1 MTELKRGDIVLV
13 YYPLISTGLSER
25 KLRPAVVVQCNKN
38 NLRLNDVILIPLTSR
53 TKEKLEETHTFIPKD
68 SPEGIKAG
76 IRLDSVIKAETILT
90 LPKSFICKRIGH
102 LPSSVIKK
110 VNKCLAFSI
119 QLNIDNSQNPQS

>member
-1 MTELKRGDIVLV
+1 MV

-25 KLRPAVVVQCNKN
+25 KLRPAVIVQCDKN
-38 NLRLNDVILIPLTSR
+38 NLRLNDVILIPLTSK
-53 TKEKLEETHTFIPKD
+53 TKEKLEETHTFISKN

-90 LPKSFICKRIGH
+90 LPKSLISKKIGH

-119 QLNIDNSQNPQS
+119 QLNINN

>member
-25 KLRPAVVVQCNKN
+25 KLRPALIVQCDKN
-38 NLRLNDVILIPLTSR
+38 NLRLNDVILIPLTSK
-53 TKEKLEETHTFIPKD
+53 TKEKLEETHTFIPKN

-90 LPKSFICKRIGH
+90 LPKSFICEKIGH

-119 QLNIDNSQNPQS
+119 QLNINNSPNPQS

>member
-25 KLRPAVVVQCNKN
+25 KLRPAVIVQCDKN
-38 NLRLNDVILIPLTSR
+38 NLRLNDLILIPLTSK
-53 TKEKLEETHTFIPKD
+53 TKEKLEETHILIPRN

-90 LPKSFICKRIGH
+90 LPKSLISKKIGH
-102 LPSSVIKK
+102 LHSSVIKK

-119 QLNIDNSQNPQS
+119 QLNINN

>member
-25 KLRPAVVVQCNKN
+25 KLRPAVIIQCDKN
-38 NLRLNDVILIPLTSR
+38 NLRLNDVILIPLTSK
-53 TKEKLEETHTFIPKD
+53 TKEKLEETHTFISKN
-68 SPEGIKAG
+68 SPEGIKTG

-90 LPKSFICKRIGH
+90 LPKSLISKKIGY

-119 QLNIDNSQNPQS
+119 QLNINN